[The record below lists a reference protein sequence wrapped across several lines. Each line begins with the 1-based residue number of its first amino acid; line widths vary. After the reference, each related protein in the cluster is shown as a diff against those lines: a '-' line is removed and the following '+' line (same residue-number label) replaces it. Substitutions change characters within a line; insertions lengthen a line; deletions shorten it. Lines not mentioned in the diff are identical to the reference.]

1 MTNCCEDFGLSVL
14 RQGKV
19 THSRHK
25 FCFPEVCMLGHAVGT
40 SDAAKFIT
48 DLPLLLVET
57 SRGQRFCVVIK
68 LYFEAFLLYL
78 GFFL

>member
-14 RQGKV
+14 GQGKV
-19 THSRHK
+19 TRSRHK
-25 FCFPEVCMLGHAVGT
+25 FCFPEVYMLGHAVGT

-48 DLPLLLVET
+48 DLPFLLVET

-78 GFFL
+78 GVFL